1 MKLKN
6 LLLILF
12 IGSSAFPSKALETN
26 KLVVHDAIDQILTRH
41 NFQGTVLITR
51 NEKLVHHKG
60 YGMAVMEW
68 HLPNTPQTKYY
79 VASLSKTFTA
89 TLTMM
94 LVEEGILGLDEPINK
109 YLPAYPAEYAS
120 RITIRH
126 LLRHRTG
133 IPRQFTI
140 PGWTAGKSVSS
151 LTKNEF
157 LSMIAA
163 LPLKFEIDSARYY
176 SSANYYILGAIIE
189 EITGEPFS
197 AFLHKKILK
206 PLNMENTN
214 IYRSGQIVERLAMPY
229 KKVKDEYSFCPPV
242 EGEFCT
248 GSNINLELFKGSGSM
263 YSTAE
268 DLSIWLQAL
277 DGDLLLDETSRGFL
291 LDPDTQACWDVLVAL
306 FRDNATRRLIL
317 ADGLLEGYSSLLI
330 KLPKERISIVILNNT
345 SMAYREKAEI
355 GTEIINLLINN

>member
-1 MKLKN
+1 MR
-6 LLLILF
+6 
-12 IGSSAFPSKALETN
+12 E
-26 KLVVHDAIDQILTRH
+26 
-41 NFQGTVLITR
+41 NFQGTALIIR
-51 NEKLVHHKG
+51 NGELVHHKG

-89 TLTMM
+89 TLIMM
-94 LVEEGILGLDEPINK
+94 LVEEGKLSLDEPINK

-120 RITIRH
+120 RITVRH

-140 PGWTAGKSVSS
+140 PDWTASKSLSS

-163 LPLKFEIDSARYY
+163 LPLKFEVDSARYY

-189 EITGEPFS
+189 EITGESFS
-197 AFLHKKILK
+197 TLLYKKILK
-206 PLNMENTN
+206 PLNMDNTKL
-214 IYRSGQIVERLAMPY
+214 YRSGQIVESLAMPY
-229 KKVKDEYSFCPPV
+229 KKVKGEYSFCPPV
-242 EGEFCT
+242 DGEFCT
-248 GSNINLELFKGSGSM
+248 GSNINLELFKGSASM

-277 DGDLLLDETSRGFL
+277 DGDLVLNETSRRFL
-291 LDPDTQACWDVLVAL
+291 LDPDTQACWDVVVAL
-306 FRDNATRRLIL
+306 FRDNTTRRLIL

-330 KLPKERISIVILNNT
+330 KLPKERVSIVILNNT
-345 SMAYREKAEI
+345 GMAYSEKAEI
-355 GTEIINLLINN
+355 GTEIANLLINN